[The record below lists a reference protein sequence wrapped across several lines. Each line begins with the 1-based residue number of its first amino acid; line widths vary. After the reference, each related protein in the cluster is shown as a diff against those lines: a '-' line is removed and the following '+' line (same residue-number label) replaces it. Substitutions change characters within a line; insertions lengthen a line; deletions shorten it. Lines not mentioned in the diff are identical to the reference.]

1 MSKTSFTN
9 FPLKCLQ
16 NGDTSLHIS
25 AAMGRRKLTRV
36 LLESGC
42 DREMK
47 NKQSETAAEI
57 AKRKSLAEIVQILKS
72 TPPSVSINPSEKYG
86 ERERMQL
93 DVQGQ
98 APKWIVLFR
107 GNLYGSCAA

>member
-1 MSKTSFTN
+1 MF
-9 FPLKCLQ
+9 Q

-86 ERERMQL
+86 EPFCRLIFFEIQWS
-93 DVQGQ
+93 
-98 APKWIVLFR
+98 PEWT
-107 GNLYGSCAA
+107 